1 MLATA
6 PGQLERMAAPWPL
19 TLLRKYSTFSEL
31 SGRNTLN
38 YPFNKL
44 TDELI
49 SSFED
54 EIREIMEERKEER
67 SIDDGQET
75 ER

>member
-1 MLATA
+1 
-6 PGQLERMAAPWPL
+6 MAAPWPL
-19 TLLRKYSTFSEL
+19 TLLRKYSIFSEL

-67 SIDDGQET
+67 SIEDGQET